1 MRKYDQNSFKIFI
14 LYEKLFN
21 RLMKDDDIALM
32 KMDLDYQLQESTED
46 LERSEIAKE
55 KRL

>member
-1 MRKYDQNSFKIFI
+1 
-14 LYEKLFN
+14 
-21 RLMKDDDIALM
+21 MKDDDIALM